1 MRVQPQAQL
10 RLSRFSLKTLWL
22 CIPLCILSIPPTPA
36 IIDEHVIDVGGI
48 QQEYVCKGAPVLVE
62 AVRLEGDFIAE
73 GEVRGD
79 VLGGGL
85 LHDPLEFASVP
96 CFE

>member
-1 MRVQPQAQL
+1 MGA
-10 RLSRFSLKTLWL
+10 
-22 CIPLCILSIPPTPA
+22 
-36 IIDEHVIDVGGI
+36 I

-62 AVRLEGDFIAE
+62 AVRLERDFIAE